1 MAESYENVSGTS
13 NAPISP
19 RDCLIGWICILQNE
33 YYEAKKMFDQTYDTT
48 HIVRGRGDRNSYDV
62 GRIGNHLVVMNC
74 PACGAYGQIQ
84 ASKIASDMRSTFPA
98 IRFVLLVGIGGASPA
113 KKDVRLG
120 DVVLGTNVLP
130 YMQGKQTD
138 TGIVI
143 TGRPG
148 VPPTNL
154 RTSITRLVGEL
165 REGPSL
171 ERKIEMMGSN
181 AIPRPPRDNLYK
193 ASYMH
198 SKDCDCLLD
207 DPKAFS
213 QFHPRPDRGKDLVR
227 MHQGVVGSA
236 DQVMKNASFRDEYA
250 LNYDIICFEMEAI
263 AVMQTTSCI
272 TIRGMSDYSDGH
284 KNDDWHSYASL
295 SAAICAKEL
304 LKIISPREL
313 ADFPMEITPDELER
327 AVKGAMYQVQ
337 RSMHQAPGPQNV
349 YQTAER
355 NHDTIVELY
364 SLVQDFM
371 VPKLYD
377 LTNELNEENS
387 QKLKDQLATVEVLQK
402 DLEKGLDSVGS
413 QARRE
418 ARRRQNSEAMRESW
432 KGLRRKIDNSSRW
445 VTEVSKITHQVLASN
460 ASKGHRFFIMVGKRG
475 NRTFQDAGHAIH
487 YSSAQAIEHLK
498 SLMEQFK
505 ARFRASRKVSQ
516 LPPTAGSEGDD
527 ADSDDLSST
536 GGSRKDDDDDDSD
549 DLPRLPPGN
558 GGPPPTGGGGMGVP
572 VYAFQYGTNPSCSTS
587 SASIP
592 THTMERSESSPAPA
606 RRPPPPPPPARSS
619 TLIDLRT
626 PALSRPPTRRAPPPP
641 PPPAPPMRN
650 YSETPPLLP
659 QINFEH
665 RPSEDSR
672 SSFDTRS
679 LSTSRSF
686 ESDRRGLSPQ
696 ERAPSPLLHSAWRHM
711 AEMGET
717 NSKPMEQSEIHPD
730 QSSDEADHPKLP
742 VSALISR
749 FQGNGLMGYPRVT

>member
-1 MAESYENVSGTS
+1 
-13 NAPISP
+13 
-19 RDCLIGWICILQNE
+19 
-33 YYEAKKMFDQTYDTT
+33 
-48 HIVRGRGDRNSYDV
+48 
-62 GRIGNHLVVMNC
+62 
-74 PACGAYGQIQ
+74 
-84 ASKIASDMRSTFPA
+84 
-98 IRFVLLVGIGGASPA
+98 
-113 KKDVRLG
+113 
-120 DVVLGTNVLP
+120 
-130 YMQGKQTD
+130 
-138 TGIVI
+138 
-143 TGRPG
+143 
-148 VPPTNL
+148 
-154 RTSITRLVGEL
+154 
-165 REGPSL
+165 
-171 ERKIEMMGSN
+171 
-181 AIPRPPRDNLYK
+181 
-193 ASYMH
+193 
-198 SKDCDCLLD
+198 
-207 DPKAFS
+207 
-213 QFHPRPDRGKDLVR
+213 
-227 MHQGVVGSA
+227 
-236 DQVMKNASFRDEYA
+236 
-250 LNYDIICFEMEAI
+250 MEAI

-337 RSMHQAPGPQNV
+337 RSMHQGPDPQNV

-377 LTNELNEENS
+377 LTNELSEGKS
-387 QKLKDQLATVEVLQK
+387 KKLKDQLAAVEVLQK
-402 DLEKGLDSVGS
+402 DLEKTLDSVGS

-432 KGLRRKIDNSSRW
+432 KSLRKKVDSSSRW
-445 VTEVSKITHQVLASN
+445 VAEVSKITHHVLS
-460 ASKGHRFFIMVGKRG
+460 SKGHRFFIMVGKKG

-487 YSSAQAIEHLK
+487 YSSAHAIEHLK

-516 LPPTAGSEGDD
+516 LPPNTGSERDD
-527 ADSDDLSST
+527 AESDDLSST
-536 GGSRKDDDDDDSD
+536 GWSRKDDDDDDDDDPD

-558 GGPPPTGGGGMGVP
+558 GGPPPAGGGGTGVP
-572 VYAFQYGTNPSCSTS
+572 VYSYQYGTNSSCSTS
-587 SASIP
+587 SAS
-592 THTMERSESSPAPA
+592 TSSHAMERSESSPAPA

-626 PALSRPPTRRAPPPP
+626 PALSRPPTRCAPPP

-650 YSETPPLLP
+650 YSGTPPLLP
-659 QINFEH
+659 QINFGN
-665 RPSEDSR
+665 RPSEDGR

-679 LSTSRSF
+679 VSTSRSF
-686 ESDRRGLSPQ
+686 ESERRGLSPQ

-711 AEMGET
+711 AEMDQS
-717 NSKPMEQSEIHPD
+717 NLKPLDQSEIHPD
-730 QSSDEADHPKLP
+730 QSSDEAEPQKLP

-749 FQGNGLMGYPRVT
+749 FQGNGLMGYPRVA